1 MKYRALLLT
10 VASGVFHSNFIST
23 SAEAQ
28 AGNTPTAVKGNENA
42 AKGWYSQILDG
53 PNLTRKAVP
62 FRFTGKGAIPINF
75 VLDQSSGEK
84 KPLKSKA
91 MVIVYKA
98 RGSNRRSIGEIVTIW
113 KSPVMTTEANV
124 EKKIPVDTKIPLQPG
139 DYVIDVVVCDT
150 DEPISQSKLM
160 EYHPEPEKFPGMM
173 INLRQYLVTVE

>member
-1 MKYRALLLT
+1 
-10 VASGVFHSNFIST
+10 
-23 SAEAQ
+23 
-28 AGNTPTAVKGNENA
+28 
-42 AKGWYSQILDG
+42 
-53 PNLTRKAVP
+53 
-62 FRFTGKGAIPINF
+62 
-75 VLDQSSGEK
+75 
-84 KPLKSKA
+84 
-91 MVIVYKA
+91 
-98 RGSNRRSIGEIVTIW
+98 VTIW